1 MENNHLTYF
10 KIENFKKF
18 DSLEVNNVGQF
29 NLIVGDNNVGKTC
42 LLEALLFDE
51 NFSKWTHNLHQT
63 LNIRGLNFRAYF
75 ENEFGSNKVE
85 FPDKSYFNYIIR
97 DIIKPLSVSFKKG
110 NAKNE
115 VLSIEYKNIS
125 EINPIDF
132 EKRKDKYDYKNL
144 QHWLKFYKNSSF
156 EEIQFMYQDDISI
169 NDFYWP
175 FISFNLSYS
184 NDLEDFLRIL
194 DKKREEFIHKTNDLN
209 YDHKQEILRVLNKI
223 FNYSL
228 VDFQTKEHGD
238 YGMISFATKTDK
250 EYRAITQYGDGF
262 QKIFRYIVEILYII
276 GTSEKRLM
284 IDEIDTGIHHSKM
297 KEFCK
302 IFVNLCRK
310 FKVQVFATTH
320 SLDFQ
325 NALIEAL
332 EDESLTTK
340 KSIRLIKLKEN
351 KDFTVKAITYPY
363 NEFEYL
369 VESKSETR

>member
-85 FPDKSYFNYIIR
+85 FPDKSYFNYIVR

>member
-1 MENNHLTYF
+1 MQNNHLTYF

-18 DSLEVNNVGQF
+18 ESLEVNNVGQF

-85 FPDKSYFNYIIR
+85 FPDKSYFNYIVR
-97 DIIKPLSVSFKKG
+97 DIIKPLSISFKKG
-110 NAKNE
+110 DTKNE

-125 EINPIDF
+125 ETNPIDF
-132 EKRKDKYDYKNL
+132 EKRKDNYDYKNL

-156 EEIQFMYQDDISI
+156 EEIQFMYQDDISV

-209 YDHKQEILRVLNKI
+209 YDHKQEILKVLNKI
-223 FNYSL
+223 FNYNL

-250 EYRAITQYGDGF
+250 EYKAITQYGDGF

-332 EDESLTTK
+332 EDESLATK

-351 KDFTVKAITYPY
+351 KDYTVKAITYPY

>member
-1 MENNHLTYF
+1 MKKNHLTYF

-18 DSLEVNNVGQF
+18 DSLEVNDIGQF

-42 LLEALLFDE
+42 FLEALLFDD
-51 NFSKWTHNLHQT
+51 NFLKWTSNLHQT
-63 LNIRGLNFRAYF
+63 LNIRGINFRAYF
-75 ENEFGSNKVE
+75 ENDFKSNKVD
-85 FPDKSYFNYIIR
+85 FPDKEYFNYIVRNIE
-97 DIIKPLSVSFKKG
+97 KPLSIFYKKG
-110 NAKNE
+110 IKDLE
-115 VLSIEYKNIS
+115 TLSIEYQKLAQLN
-125 EINPIDF
+125 ENDF
-132 EKRKDKYDYKNL
+132 TKRKDKYDYTNL
-144 QHWLKFYKNSSF
+144 QHWLKFYKNLNF
-156 EEIQFMYQDDISI
+156 EEIQFMYQDDIEI

-194 DKKREEFIHKTNDLN
+194 DKKREEFIQKTNDLN
-209 YDHKQEILRVLNKI
+209 YNHKQEILKILNKI
-223 FNYSL
+223 FDYNL

-238 YGMISFATKTDK
+238 FGMISFATKTDN

-262 QKIFRYIVEILYII
+262 QKIFRYIVEILYVI
-276 GTSEKRLM
+276 GNTEKRLM

-302 IFVNLCRK
+302 NMIHLCKK
-310 FKVQVFATTH
+310 FEVQIFATTH

-325 NALIEAL
+325 KALIESL

-340 KSIRLIKLKEN
+340 KIVKLIKLKEN
-351 KDFTVKAITYPY
+351 KDKSIKAITYPF

-369 VESKSETR
+369 VESETETR